1 MTPKTMKSSRNP
13 INRAQ
18 RKLTMSLVQ
27 KIEHSNFRLCLP
39 QQKVLNAIETRISW
53 SLARQSSWRWLRN
66 NSVGC
71 GH

>member
-39 QQKVLNAIETRISW
+39 QQKVLNAIKT
-53 SLARQSSWRWLRN
+53 
-66 NSVGC
+66 
-71 GH
+71 